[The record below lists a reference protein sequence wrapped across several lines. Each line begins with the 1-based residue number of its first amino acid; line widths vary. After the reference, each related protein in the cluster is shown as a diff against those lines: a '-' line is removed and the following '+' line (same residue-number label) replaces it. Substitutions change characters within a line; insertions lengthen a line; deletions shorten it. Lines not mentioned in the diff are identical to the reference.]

1 MAIDERDDPL
11 VKALPP
17 ETDYLTYLTILEY
30 QLTPEH
36 LPILHNLLQDEKL
49 TTNIGW
55 DLVQLLLPM
64 VPASQECLQDVARLG
79 NPREV
84 ILRVSNSLMKL
95 EPVDEDGDNEGDY
108 EKGLS
113 EAVGG
118 VRLEENANVKDD
130 IVIHDQTTV
139 TPRVPLHILQFNCLV
154 SMLAVLHSRIQTKY
168 PSRFVAT
175 SLQAV
180 LEAYT
185 AFPTVETTAAVL
197 EFFRD
202 TAGKKR
208 PRLPPR
214 NMSES
219 LVPQVTKESAP
230 DPEAE
235 WHLGTVASEE
245 WAVIQRLMQF
255 GLVELLKTYLL
266 HCIDEPPAG
275 MRWALRL
282 QEKLDTNNRMP
293 ASLSFTEDFGKLES
307 LKERDMAV
315 GKIIAL
321 SRDFGI
327 ETKELLEII
336 SKPNDQQLPPLDFEE
351 TPKRAEDIPLQRHGC
366 LLLLAARCAAD
377 KLLSSG
383 QPVEPIPVFPDLAV
397 IFSNFLG
404 EGESAYS
411 TVISEPEALVDS
423 LLSLAVIA
431 SCEPVAHPH
440 SQTEFGQFMLQ
451 LTACIRAPSFRSF
464 SRMARIPSKI
474 FHRNPDSLA
483 RFNLVCRILD
493 DDNLEYSRET
503 AMGWVKEELIAAT
516 APSPPGQKEKR
527 ECIFTD
533 PKSFAS
539 LFPKIYKPIP
549 DGWLTLRTAK
559 TEDLI
564 NIWMTFTQHSLP
576 FHLSV
581 LNLLYF
587 LTQSQALLEHLQ
599 MKKFYPYLRSK
610 FLEPLQAFMQN
621 ILTDAEITA
630 RVEMEVGD
638 ETVQVGKGAADL
650 VLHIIAEIE
659 EGLAGV
665 LGDLEANNLQIMIF
679 KPSPKIPTAK
689 RSSLIS
695 TTLLPPDTSIFPIIS
710 NSHIYACT
718 LENLDPSTTINHSFL
733 KHSTVTSNK
742 RSVTETYGS
751 NNEESDCS
759 AGSGGC
765 TISQSHL
772 SNSTISSS
780 HIYCCNVKSCTLSN
794 AGYLSDTHLRN
805 STLSGAVRVIQ
816 CKVKA
821 SQFIYTLGDD
831 YIPDS
836 ISETDGP
843 AIQKSDICN
852 SIIGPLPCTISR
864 ARLRKVKISCSTV
877 ADACLDDCDVAD
889 CMITKGKFSG
899 LWLRNGIWEGGELVG
914 KMKEG
919 EDVVIKAR
927 GFAEIEEKEREREQ
941 ERFGKLKEQGEA
953 GQMMGVGIGDAAVR
967 GAQGEFSR
975 ESDSSKKIPFPE
987 DSTSTN
993 QPQEPIQVNYAF
1005 PMPVPAETL
1014 EQLNQSQQPPAA
1026 ASKEQPYISICEGTP
1041 SPPSTVGYS
1050 TSTESLVD
1058 VDEDHEFPL
1067 HGPDDGMVG
1076 IGDEKLPPYSP

>member
-118 VRLEENANVKDD
+118 VRLEENANAKDD
-130 IVIHDQTTV
+130 IVIHDQTTA
-139 TPRVPLHILQFNCLV
+139 TPKVPLHILQFNCLV

-185 AFPTVETTAAVL
+185 TFPTVETTAAVL

-235 WHLGTVASEE
+235 SHLGTAASEE

-282 QEKLDTNNRMP
+282 QEKLDANNRIP

-404 EGESAYS
+404 EGESSYS

-431 SCEPVAHPH
+431 SCEPVAPPH
-440 SQTEFGQFMLQ
+440 NQTELGQFMLQ

-464 SRMARIPSKI
+464 SRMARIPSQI
-474 FHRNPDSLA
+474 FHSNPDSLS

-516 APSPPGQKEKR
+516 APSPPDQKEKR

-533 PKSFAS
+533 PKSFAN

-576 FHLSV
+576 FHLSI

-599 MKKFYPYLRSK
+599 MKKLYPYFRSK
-610 FLEPLQAFMQN
+610 FLEPLQAFMQS

-638 ETVQVGKGAADL
+638 EAVQVGKGAADL
-650 VLHIIAEIE
+650 VLHIIGEIE

-665 LGDLEANNLQIMIF
+665 LGEYGGLE
-679 KPSPKIPTAK
+679 K
-689 RSSLIS
+689 
-695 TTLLPPDTSIFPIIS
+695 
-710 NSHIYACT
+710 
-718 LENLDPSTTINHSFL
+718 ENLDPSTTINHSFL
-733 KHSTVTSNK
+733 KHSTVKSNK

-759 AGSGGC
+759 ADSGGC

-805 STLSGAVRVIQ
+805 STLSGTVRVIQ

-821 SQFIYTLGDD
+821 SQFIYALGDD

-836 ISETDGP
+836 ITETEGP
-843 AIQKSDICN
+843 AIQKSDIRN
-852 SIIGPLPCTISR
+852 SIIGPSPCTISR

-889 CMITKGKFSG
+889 CMISKGRFSG

-941 ERFGKLKEQGEA
+941 ERFGKLKEQGET
-953 GQMMGVGIGDAAVR
+953 GQMIGVGIGDAAVR
-967 GAQGEFSR
+967 GAQGEFSV
-975 ESDSSKKIPFPE
+975 ESNSSKNIPFRE

-1005 PMPVPAETL
+1005 PIPGPAESL
-1014 EQLNQSQQPPAA
+1014 EQLNQSQQPLAA

-1050 TSTESLVD
+1050 TSTESLVE

-1067 HGPDDGMVG
+1067 HSPDDGMVG